1 MPYHPKLPAMRLFT
15 LLSCLL
21 FVPYSVL
28 LAQPVLKGT
37 VLDSTNHEP
46 VPFVTVYFDGTTN
59 GQTTDDNGQ
68 FALSLNGIDLPAVLV
83 VSHVGYRR
91 QTLLIRDTEEELY
104 ISLAVQGQLISTVVV
119 QDRNQRLKNIQEFR
133 RLFLGTDE
141 WGERAQIR
149 NEDALLF
156 DRDFKN
162 QRVNVRSKYM
172 RKMTLNS
179 NRNNVEWSADSSF
192 YVYDKALNLQATAK
206 VPLEIELP
214 DLGYK
219 IQVDLVKFLTEYR
232 AGRTSHLGHYF
243 FIPQEGPEGK
253 TRARHERNR
262 QRAFYNSSLHFLRS
276 LYAGKLKENGYQ
288 IYEQEKDKNGKNKKL
303 KNFDIMP
310 HVQKVEEDELEIKDL
325 AGRSLIILYYG
336 DAKGRPLPP
345 NKWRRAQPVQ
355 SGIHIGHEACLI
367 RPDGTVGD
375 SDLAFSGYIGS
386 RGVAW
391 ILPSDFDLK

>member
-1 MPYHPKLPAMRLFT
+1 MRLIS
-15 LLSCLL
+15 LLCSLLCFSCSL
-21 FVPYSVL
+21 L

-37 VLDSTNHEP
+37 VLDSTNQEP
-46 VPFVTVYFDGTTN
+46 VAFVTVYFDGTTN
-59 GQTTDDNGQ
+59 GQTTDNNGQ
-68 FALSLNGIDLPAVLV
+68 FALSLKGIDLPAVLV

-91 QTLLIRDTEEELY
+91 QTLLIRDTKEELY

-119 QDRNQRLKNIQEFR
+119 QDRNQRAKNIQEFR
-133 RLFLGTDE
+133 RLFLGSDE
-141 WGERAQIR
+141 WGERAKIK
-149 NEDALLF
+149 NEDAILF
-156 DRDFKN
+156 DRTYKV

-172 RKMTLNS
+172 REMTLKGKRS
-179 NRNNVEWSADSSF
+179 NIEWAADSSF
-192 YVYDKALNLQATAK
+192 YVYDKALNLQAKAK
-206 VPLEIELP
+206 VPLEVELP
-214 DLGYK
+214 DLGYT
-219 IQVDLVKFLTEYR
+219 IQVDLVQFLTEYR

-243 FIPQEGPEGK
+243 FIRQEGPEGK
-253 TRARHERNR
+253 VRARHERNR

-276 LYAGKLKENGYQ
+276 LYAGTLSENGYQ

-303 KNFDIMP
+303 KAFDITP
-310 HVQKVEEDELEIKDL
+310 YTQVVEEDQLEIKDL
-325 AGRSLIILYYG
+325 AGRNLIILFYG

-355 SGIHIGHEACLI
+355 SGIHIGEDTCLI

-391 ILPSDFDLK
+391 ILPSDFGW

>member
-1 MPYHPKLPAMRLFT
+1 MPDHPKLLAMRLFI

-28 LAQPVLKGT
+28 LAQPILKGT

-219 IQVDLVKFLTEYR
+219 IQVD
-232 AGRTSHLGHYF
+232 
-243 FIPQEGPEGK
+243 
-253 TRARHERNR
+253 
-262 QRAFYNSSLHFLRS
+262 
-276 LYAGKLKENGYQ
+276 
-288 IYEQEKDKNGKNKKL
+288 
-303 KNFDIMP
+303 
-310 HVQKVEEDELEIKDL
+310 
-325 AGRSLIILYYG
+325 
-336 DAKGRPLPP
+336 
-345 NKWRRAQPVQ
+345 
-355 SGIHIGHEACLI
+355 
-367 RPDGTVGD
+367 
-375 SDLAFSGYIGS
+375 
-386 RGVAW
+386 
-391 ILPSDFDLK
+391 

>member
-1 MPYHPKLPAMRLFT
+1 MLCSLFC
-15 LLSCLL
+15 LSCSFL
-21 FVPYSVL
+21 S
-28 LAQPVLKGT
+28 AQPVLKGT
-37 VLDSTNHEP
+37 VLDSTNQEP

-68 FALSLNGIDLPAVLV
+68 FALSLKGVDLPAVLV

-91 QTLLIRDTEEELY
+91 QTLLIRDTKEELY
-104 ISLAVQGQLISTVVV
+104 VSLAVQGQLISTVVV
-119 QDRNQRLKNIQEFR
+119 QDRNQRAKNIQEFR
-133 RLFLGTDE
+133 RLFLGSDE

-156 DRDFKN
+156 DRDYKN

-172 RKMTLNS
+172 RKMALRS
-179 NRNNVEWSADSSF
+179 NRNHVEWSADSSF

-219 IQVDLVKFLTEYR
+219 IQVDLVKFLTEYG

-243 FIPQEGPEGK
+243 FIRREGPEGK
-253 TRARHERNR
+253 VRGRHERNR

-303 KNFDIMP
+303 KKFDITP
-310 HVQKVEEDELEIKDL
+310 YVQIIEGDQLEIKNL
-325 AGRSLIILYYG
+325 AGRSLIILFYG

-355 SGIHIGHEACLI
+355 SGIHIGQEACLI

-391 ILPSDFDLK
+391 ILPSDFDLE